1 VNDSFLS
8 AFLLS
13 APVSS
18 FSGRPLTL
26 LGERVKSAVVR
37 LMALA
42 HASISVEFVLRGVR
56 AFMSTL

>member
-26 LGERVKSAVVR
+26 LGERVKSAVVH

-42 HASISVEFVLRGVR
+42 HASIVSNSCW
-56 AFMSTL
+56 AASAPS